1 MEPYQLS
8 ELSIPPQADD
18 TPTPLRVPISE
29 PAPRLTAR
37 ALAGGSVE
45 LMPEATESSE
55 VWRARF
61 LTAFGTVDEGIAEA
75 LLQQLANAL
84 CPGKPIDIPSVNLA
98 LALLHRIGPRDEIE
112 AMLACQMIVAH
123 VVAMDASRRALHV
136 EQTPGG
142 RQAYLSLTRKLMTL
156 FTAQMDALNRH
167 RGKVTVQ
174 KVVVERIVI
183 APGAQAVVGAVSSG
197 RRGDG

>member
-1 MEPYQLS
+1 
-8 ELSIPPQADD
+8 
-18 TPTPLRVPISE
+18 
-29 PAPRLTAR
+29 
-37 ALAGGSVE
+37 
-45 LMPEATESSE
+45 MPKATESSE
-55 VWRARF
+55 TWRARF

-123 VVAMDASRRALHV
+123 VAAMDASRRALNV

-142 RQAYLSLTRKLMTL
+142 RQAYLGLARKLMML
-156 FTAQMDALNRH
+156 YTAQMDALNRH
-167 RGKVTVQ
+167 RGKATVQ
-174 KVVVERIVI
+174 KIVI
-183 APGAQAVVGAVSSG
+183 EKVHVAPGGQAIVGAIAGPVTTEAG
-197 RRGDG
+197 G